1 MKTVDIKHEIRA
13 LEAPEP
19 DAARLKAALRLC
31 RREYQ
36 ARRRLRRAG
45 AWELIRRQLRFTAL
59 PVWGL
64 QARRGPRRSSYPP
77 RQASPLCS
85 PR

>member
-36 ARRRLRRAG
+36 ARRRLRVQRMQRLQRVRRLEAG
-45 AWELIRRQLRFTAL
+45 AHAGAARQEAFLKIRSQDRFL
-59 PVWGL
+59 Y
-64 QARRGPRRSSYPP
+64 SSF
-77 RQASPLCS
+77 SFS
-85 PR
+85 